1 MFRTSQAV
9 LQGFILKKKSSVRYL
24 VLESICDEDIKG
36 SRLRC
41 DPIPGRLGGDF
52 TLMAYPT

>member
-9 LQGFILKKKSSVRYL
+9 LQGFIKKKKSVRYL

-36 SRLRC
+36 SRLWC
-41 DPIPGRLGGDF
+41 DPIPGSLGVI
-52 TLMAYPT
+52 LR